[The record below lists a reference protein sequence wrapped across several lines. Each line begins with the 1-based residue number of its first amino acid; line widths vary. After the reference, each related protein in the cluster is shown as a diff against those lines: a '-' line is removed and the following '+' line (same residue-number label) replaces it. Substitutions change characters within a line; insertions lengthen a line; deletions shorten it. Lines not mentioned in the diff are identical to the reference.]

1 MNKIMNFCDKMYI
14 NAMTKMAARKAEKE
28 NGDHLIEVLGTIII
42 AIVLLVLF
50 RAQVTALFKQILQQT
65 TNRAGELFQN
75 VQ

>member
-1 MNKIMNFCDKMYI
+1 MNVCDKAYFKL
-14 NAMTKMAARKAEKE
+14 AAKAAGLKAARAEKE

-50 RAQVTALFKQILQQT
+50 RAQVTELFKQILQQT

>member
-1 MNKIMNFCDKMYI
+1 MHRVMNFCDKAYFA
-14 NAMTKMAARKAEKE
+14 AMTKLAAHKAEME

-50 RAQVTALFKQILQQT
+50 RSQVTALFKQILQQT